1 MRGLTEKVEP
11 ARSPPQSAVDPMSG
25 GRSQVGSRN
34 APMFADLEH
43 DTSAAGG
50 VPAASRHRPCRR
62 RVDPRHKRS
71 HANVRRPCRIRRCL
85 DQRATRV
92 PILRPASD
100 AVLVAP
106 ADRPDGS
113 LGARAVGASH
123 GRTVQFVGDQL
134 TVGRVGVQVAVV
146 RRVADGYRLIPL
158 EGSVPPRINGAPV
171 ASEGSPLHPGDTF
184 EVAGVRLEL
193 SVNS

>member
-1 MRGLTEKVEP
+1 MTAPRPGAYPARGSVAQGKPRESPPPVPHAPVSRDVSGGAVATMPEP
-11 ARSPPQSAVDPMSG
+11 ARHT
-25 GRSQVGSRN
+25 R
-34 APMFADLEH
+34 AD
-43 DTSAAGG
+43 A
-50 VPAASRHRPCRR
+50 VPASGP
-62 RVDPRHKRS
+62 
-71 HANVRRPCRIRRCL
+71 
-85 DQRATRV
+85 
-92 PILRPASD
+92 
-100 AVLVAP
+100 VAP
-106 ADRPDGS
+106 AMPAGPVPSVRVLS
-113 LGARAVGASH
+113 GASL

-146 RRVADGYRLIPL
+146 RRIGDGYRLVPL